1 MLLATLNLVSS
12 LLLTISHG
20 ISLPSWKSKS
30 LAQDIEEELPIVH
43 EIYRRSIFLV
53 QNDKREVKHE
63 IFCRQ
68 QHFAVHLP
76 PGSDKPIYQ
85 ETICMH
91 EGEPCCKEECCKK
104 FTRCKTIK
112 KDLPK
117 AHYKKKVVNGE
128 TIYVPIKKTRGVDC
142 KCVLSVHF
150 PFY

>member
-20 ISLPSWKSKS
+20 ISLPSWESKS

-43 EIYRRSIFLV
+43 EIYHRSMFSV

-63 IFCRQ
+63 ILCRKQ
-68 QHFAVHLP
+68 DIIVYLP
-76 PGSDKPIYQ
+76 PGSDKPMYH
-85 ETICMH
+85 ETICKQ

-104 FTRCKTIK
+104 FTRCETIK
-112 KDLPK
+112 EDLRT
-117 AHYKKKVVNGE
+117 HYKKNVANGE
-128 TIYVPIKKTRGVDC
+128 TIYVPIKKKRGVDC
-142 KCVLSVHF
+142 KCVLSAHF